1 MRKRVICII
10 LCILLVLAS
19 IAGLC
24 LSAFAAEAPEEP
36 EKDTANCCTFVVPPV
51 FVPGEE
57 KNVYVNKSYPMESS
71 IIRCSSYYNGEDIV
85 LTNRERKEQEAA
97 GVTKQLS
104 EPNKLSRQIY
114 QETMA
119 AAYNSQ
125 YGEDVGFEV
134 SSFENITIDEFPG
147 FKISS
152 TYKAADEEKIY
163 QTVYMIISKYRVF
176 TITFQRAE
184 DDDCEAYFE
193 ECAATIH
200 VH

>member
-1 MRKRVICII
+1 MRKRIICLI

-24 LSAFAAEAPEEP
+24 LSVMAAEGSDEEAG
-36 EKDTANCCTFVVPPV
+36 TATSCTFVVPPV
-51 FVPGEE
+51 FVPGEG
-57 KNVYVNKSYPMESS
+57 KNIYVNKSYPMESS
-71 IIRCSSYYNGEDIV
+71 IIRCSSYYNGKDIV
-85 LTNRERKEQEAA
+85 YTNREKKEREAA
-97 GVTKQLS
+97 GITEEIS
-104 EPNKLSRQIY
+104 EPEKLTKQIY

-119 AAYNSQ
+119 AAYNSE

-134 SSFENITIDEFPG
+134 ASFENITLDGFPG

-184 DDDCEAYFE
+184 DDDCEVYFE
-193 ECAATIH
+193 ECASTIH

>member
-24 LSAFAAEAPEEP
+24 LSAFAAEPEEGVA
-36 EKDTANCCTFVVPPV
+36 TCCTFVVPPV
-51 FVPGEE
+51 FMPGEE

-71 IIRCSSYYNGEDIV
+71 IIRCSSYYNGKDIA

-97 GVTKQLS
+97 GVTEEIS
-104 EPNKLSRQIY
+104 EPEKLTRQIY

-119 AAYNSQ
+119 AAFNSQ

-134 SSFENITIDEFPG
+134 SSFDSITLDGFPG

-193 ECAATIH
+193 ECASTIH